1 MYYCTLDSSSSDSNS
16 QSTGAV
22 VAIACVTFIVTLIA
36 TAIITFLVTYIFIKK
51 KFTDITQDTTGK
63 QPIATTNAIVYDTV
77 DLPGKKSDEVG
88 LELQPNPAYG
98 TSHKVIMDTN
108 PVYESCK

>member
-1 MYYCTLDSSSSDSNS
+1 MYYCTLDLSSSDSNS
-16 QSTGAV
+16 QSTGAI

-36 TAIITFLVTYIFIKK
+36 TAIITFVVTYFFVKK
-51 KFTDITQDTTGK
+51 KQDTTGK

-77 DLPGKKSDEVG
+77 GLPGKKSDEVG

-98 TSHKVIMDTN
+98 KSHKDTN